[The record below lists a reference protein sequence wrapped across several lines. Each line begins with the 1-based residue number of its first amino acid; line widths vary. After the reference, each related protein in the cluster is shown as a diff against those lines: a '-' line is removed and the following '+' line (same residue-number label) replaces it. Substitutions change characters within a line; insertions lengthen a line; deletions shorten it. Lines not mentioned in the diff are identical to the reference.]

1 MFIRGD
7 LLNEIKEIFYIDELN
22 YIKTEKLS
30 YNKNSLVFDA
40 KGRIIAIE
48 FEEENNYCIREI
60 SKDVKGSGCFAG
72 LMPIV
77 KLSSTEQETYLEF
90 EGNTIKLPGKAF
102 DFTVELDLAAL
113 EDR

>member
-1 MFIRGD
+1 MFIRKD

-40 KGRIIAIE
+40 KGRMITIE

-60 SKDVKGSGCFAG
+60 SKGIGGSGCFAS

-77 KLSSTEQETYLEF
+77 KLSSTELETYLEF
-90 EGNTIKLPGKAF
+90 EGNVIKLPGKAF
-102 DFTVELDLAAL
+102 DFTIELDLAAL

>member
-7 LLNEIKEIFYIDELN
+7 LLDEIKEIFYIDELN
-22 YIKTEKLS
+22 YVKTEKLS

-40 KGRIIAIE
+40 KGRMIVIE

-60 SKDVKGSGCFAG
+60 SKDIKTSGWFAG

-90 EGNTIKLPGKAF
+90 EGNTIKLPGRAF
-102 DFTVELDLAAL
+102 DFTIELDLAAL

>member
-1 MFIRGD
+1 MFIRKD
-7 LLNEIKEIFYIDELN
+7 LLNEIKEIFYVDELN
-22 YIKTEKLS
+22 YTKTEKLS

-40 KGRIIAIE
+40 KGRMIVIE

-60 SKDVKGSGCFAG
+60 SKGIGGPGCFAS

-90 EGNTIKLPGKAF
+90 EGNVIKLPGRAF

>member
-7 LLNEIKEIFYIDELN
+7 LLNEIKKIYYVEELN
-22 YIKTEKLS
+22 YMNTEKLS

-40 KGRIIAIE
+40 KGRMIVIE

-60 SKDVKGSGCFAG
+60 STDVKSSGYFVG

-90 EGNTIKLPGKAF
+90 EGNIIKLPGKAF

>member
-7 LLNEIKEIFYIDELN
+7 LLNEIKEIYYIEELN

-40 KGRIIAIE
+40 KGRMIVIE

-60 SKDVKGSGCFAG
+60 SKDIKSSGCLAG

-90 EGNTIKLPGKAF
+90 EGNVIKLPGKAF

>member
-1 MFIRGD
+1 MFIRED
-7 LLNEIKEIFYIDELN
+7 LTKEIKKIFYIEELS
-22 YIKTEKLS
+22 YIKTAKLS
-30 YNKNSLVFDA
+30 YNKNSLLFDA

-60 SKDVKGSGCFAG
+60 SKDVKSSGCLFS

-77 KLSSTEQETYLEF
+77 KLSATSQETYLEF

>member
-1 MFIRGD
+1 MFIRKD
-7 LLNEIKEIFYIDELN
+7 LLNEIKEIFYVEELD

-40 KGRIIAIE
+40 KGRMITIE

-60 SKDVKGSGCFAG
+60 SKGIGGSGCFAS

-77 KLSSTEQETYLEF
+77 KLSSTERETYLEF
-90 EGNTIKLPGKAF
+90 EGNVIKLPGKAF